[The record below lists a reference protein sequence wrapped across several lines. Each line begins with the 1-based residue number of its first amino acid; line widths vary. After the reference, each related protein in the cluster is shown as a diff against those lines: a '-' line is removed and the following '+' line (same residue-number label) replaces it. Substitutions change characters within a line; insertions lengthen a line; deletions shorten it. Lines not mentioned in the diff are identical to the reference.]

1 MIRKDND
8 KDCLMNMWSSYPIL
22 TKFEGKKSLLHFE
35 VSVNEF
41 LGYSAIQ
48 GVFKIVG
55 QYLEVRRT

>member
-8 KDCLMNMWSSYPIL
+8 KDCLMWSSYPIL

-35 VSVNEF
+35 VFVNEF